1 MEDRRGHGKIK
12 QTGGSGAGSASSV
25 GGATRAS
32 SFEAW
37 QDQSLDKSVSG
48 SSQRGGDRV
57 ERRSKSY
64 DKAEAHVAAAAAA
77 TSVSPALT
85 RNGKSK
91 SMDRTRKTGPPK
103 GKSLGSMKM
112 TRKVRLGERKAV
124 FFMPCLKLEPSNH
137 GSAHPQQQQPSL
149 TNSGFRV

>member
-1 MEDRRGHGKIK
+1 MEGGRGHGKIK

-57 ERRSKSY
+57 ERRSKGY

-77 TSVSPALT
+77 AATSVSSALT

-91 SMDRTRKTGPPK
+91 SMDRMRKTGPPK

-112 TRKVRLGERKAV
+112 TRGVR
-124 FFMPCLKLEPSNH
+124 
-137 GSAHPQQQQPSL
+137 
-149 TNSGFRV
+149 